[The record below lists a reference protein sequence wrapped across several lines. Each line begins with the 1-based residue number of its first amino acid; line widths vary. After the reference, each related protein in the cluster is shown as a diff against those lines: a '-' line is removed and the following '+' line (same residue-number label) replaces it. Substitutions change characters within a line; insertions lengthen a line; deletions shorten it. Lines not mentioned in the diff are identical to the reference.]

1 MLAVVSGVLA
11 TDQIVKWVV
20 ASKAGIDRTL
30 GVVPWVAIV
39 SITALVLS
47 VVALVILL
55 DARMLS
61 APVVGLMIGGLSS
74 AVIDTFSGTAPTMA
88 ISIADVAVTGAVG
101 WWLVTTIL
109 THLAWREP
117 VLHTRRHRLV
127 S

>member
-30 GVVPWVAIV
+30 AVVPWVAIV

-61 APVVGLMIGGLSS
+61 APVVGLMIGGLIS
-74 AVIDTFSGTAPTMA
+74 AVIDTFAGTASTMA
-88 ISIADVAVTGAVG
+88 ISIADVAVTGAVS

-109 THLAWREP
+109 THLAWRQP

>member
-11 TDQIVKWVV
+11 TDQVVKWVV

-30 GVVPWVAIV
+30 AVVPWVAIV

-47 VVALVILL
+47 IVALVILL

-74 AVIDTFSGTAPTMA
+74 AVIDTFAGTSPTMA
-88 ISIADVAVTGAVG
+88 ISIADVAVTGAVS

-109 THLAWREP
+109 THLAWRQP
-117 VLHTRRHRLV
+117 VFHTRRHRLA